1 MEHNCWL
8 GRVSN
13 QTALGTLRLFVPI
26 LLATQVFPTS
36 SIAHPCD
43 YNPSS
48 KMWRLIVMVS
58 VLMIMSLVNV
68 AIMSW
73 FLYRY
78 AAILHEFNT
87 LKIACLVLENVYLMY
102 MIATFFRIDEA

>member
-1 MEHNCWL
+1 
-8 GRVSN
+8 
-13 QTALGTLRLFVPI
+13 
-26 LLATQVFPTS
+26 
-36 SIAHPCD
+36 
-43 YNPSS
+43 
-48 KMWRLIVMVS
+48 
-58 VLMIMSLVNV
+58 MIMSLVNV